1 LKRHSRGIYQKGHSG
16 VQTARPSLFN
26 THYIVKHQRIQRRRF
41 PPGPGFRTPTNF
53 QVERLVDISSY
64 QRAGGGNSPSICA
77 VINALKQVHIAQL
90 VRAVVKAPLSR
101 SKGPEFGSH
110 QLRCRVQLWASR
122 SRIHAS
128 VANRIGLL
136 WC

>member
-1 LKRHSRGIYQKGHSG
+1 MLLLRAPGCNGTVVVSERALQGPDCSPLTIQYAYADTKGK
-16 VQTARPSLFN
+16 T
-26 THYIVKHQRIQRRRF
+26 
-41 PPGPGFRTPTNF
+41 
-53 QVERLVDISSY
+53 LVGISSY
-64 QRAGGGNSPSICA
+64 QRTAGASRKTGGGNSLSICA
-77 VINALKQVHIAQL
+77 VTDALKQVHIAQL

-101 SKGPEFGSH
+101 SKGPEFDSH

-128 VANRIGLL
+128 VTNRIGLL